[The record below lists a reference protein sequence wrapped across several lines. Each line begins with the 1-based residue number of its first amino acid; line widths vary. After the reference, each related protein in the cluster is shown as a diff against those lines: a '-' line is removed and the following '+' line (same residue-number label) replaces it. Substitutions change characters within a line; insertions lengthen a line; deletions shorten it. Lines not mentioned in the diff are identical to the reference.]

1 MSNPLRLDGLYNP
14 WNAPDQNTGVVS
26 LYLLQW
32 IFPTQGL
39 NPGLPHC
46 SQILNQQ
53 SHREAQEY
61 GVNSLSLTLES
72 N

>member
-1 MSNPLRLDGLYNP
+1 MSNSLRLDGLYNP
-14 WNAPDQNTGVVS
+14 WNSPGQNTGVVS

-32 IFPTQGL
+32 IFPTQVSCIAGRFL
-39 NPGLPHC
+39 TSRATGKPKNT
-46 SQILNQQ
+46 
-53 SHREAQEY
+53 